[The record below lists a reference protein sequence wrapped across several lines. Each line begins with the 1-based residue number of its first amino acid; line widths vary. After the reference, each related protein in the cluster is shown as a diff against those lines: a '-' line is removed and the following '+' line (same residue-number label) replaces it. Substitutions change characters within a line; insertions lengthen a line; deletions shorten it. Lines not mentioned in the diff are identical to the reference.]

1 MSSTIPK
8 GLANESHLTCTIC
21 NHTIENP
28 LRNTFTNAFK
38 DTFTKSKTARGCIV
52 SFIVMIG
59 LLYMCGDSDS
69 TSSSS
74 SIYHITED
82 TYAAFDEITYNELV
96 RYSLDMDRQ
105 AVLGLSMQGRIIT
118 LNRGTEVYFVSGK
131 ALRYNVV
138 RLEGSH
144 QKLWV
149 SSSVVS
155 RGAFK
160 R

>member
-1 MSSTIPK
+1 MNRKATILFVCTMMLIPVVSFTKLVIEHYEWEIPK
-8 GLANESHLTCTIC
+8 
-21 NHTIENP
+21 
-28 LRNTFTNAFK
+28 F
-38 DTFTKSKTARGCIV
+38 KSKG
-52 SFIVMIG
+52 
-59 LLYMCGDSDS
+59 
-69 TSSSS
+69 TSL
-74 SIYHITED
+74 YHITED
-82 TYAAFDEITYNELV
+82 TYAAFDEKTYNELV

-155 RGAFK
+155 LGAFK